1 MGAVIT
7 RLKEVRKKERKP
19 KSKKKKK
26 GRVIV
31 GKKGSMTSRKTGRA
45 STKRRRSNGAQRGQN
60 QQRKPPTEVSTNTDT
75 DKTSHISMEID
86 DNAQAAHLGGTQA
99 TDTQRSKQR
108 STRRR
113 KSGTKRSQKGK
124 GFAVERRPLND
135 IFPKRGEDTTD
146 GGKIGDNDIQRGGK
160 LRASQRSA
168 RGSLRRRKSSRKLK
182 KHLFPSPAVF
192 SQIDAHA
199 IKAGEELRRKRIF
212 SVKAITQAITVGAA
226 TDLQKLRAIWI
237 WLCHNIE
244 YDVSGYLG
252 MTEKITSPQRVIETG
267 RGICCGYSRLCMQ
280 MCSEVGI
287 ECQEVS
293 GHSKGASYR
302 PGLHAEPT
310 KSDHAWNAVRIQG
323 HWYLLDSCWGA
334 GNVDFTKRVFN
345 KCYNEFYFL
354 PDPDMFI
361 SDHFPDDVEWQLLRQ
376 PISLEE
382 FRKRVLKTS
391 RFFQLGLT
399 LHHPTHFLL
408 VTENGEA
415 TVSMTFPEPLEF
427 SYRICQRSGNIQREL
442 STSAAL
448 LTVTTTHMKMRL
460 RPPTQ
465 GSFDVTVFA
474 RTAKT
479 SGELPE
485 VCNFLLEC
493 PKPSPLDSF
502 PENPSKSWGL
512 DQNAKNMGLKP
523 CQYQAEI
530 MLESA
535 TFEMVLQ
542 TSRPLMMLCTLSH
555 KDLDEA
561 LAKRCVATQSEPD
574 QLNCHILCPYV
585 GYYRLVVFVKDN
597 DSTSNSYSPVGTFLL
612 HCTSSA
618 VININKLFP
627 PGLSNNCGPGNETL
641 KAGLTDFS
649 HTRAIINT
657 QRGQCSITFR
667 NQRSMKL
674 QANLSRQERQQS
686 KNPLSRYVLLSCDGK
701 DVTVSVALPGAGIYC
716 LSLFGGPATSTS
728 LSHICDYVLRN
739 DWDGT
744 LPPFPLS
751 YSIWNDCGCV
761 LFEPRTGHLEPM
773 SMVRFCVKVPRAIK
787 VNVIGQD
794 HTELRLNQR
803 SQMWEGEVH
812 TSTVP
817 QLQLAASFPE
827 GVPGELNI
835 LLCFDV
841 LRTPNTMR

>member
-7 RLKEVRKKERKP
+7 RLRRGRKKEQNP
-19 KSKKKKK
+19 KNKKKK
-26 GRVIV
+26 GKVVVVKR
-31 GKKGSMTSRKTGRA
+31 GSITPSSSRSVRGSIRP
-45 STKRRRSNGAQRGQN
+45 RRSNGAQRSQN
-60 QQRKPPTEVSTNTDT
+60 RQRKLLTEASTNTDT
-75 DKTSHISMEID
+75 DKTSHVYMVID
-86 DNAQAAHLGGTQA
+86 DNGQPANLGGTQA
-99 TDTQRSKQR
+99 NDTQRSKQR
-108 STRRR
+108 STKRR
-113 KSGTKRSQKGK
+113 KSNGTKCSQKGHT
-124 GFAVERRPLND
+124 VERRPLND
-135 IFPKRGEDTTD
+135 IFPKRGEDATD
-146 GGKIGDNDIQRGGK
+146 GGKIGDNNIQRSGSK
-160 LRASQRSA
+160 LRDSKRSA
-168 RGSLRRRKSSRKLK
+168 KGSLRRRKSSRKLK

-212 SVKAITQAITVGAA
+212 SVKAIIEAITVGAV

-244 YDVSGYLG
+244 YDVNGYLG
-252 MTEKITSPQRVIETG
+252 MTEMITSIEQVVETR
-267 RGICCGYSRLCMQ
+267 RGVCSGYARLCEQ

-287 ECQEVS
+287 ECRKVS

-310 KSDHAWNAVRIQG
+310 KSNHAWNAVRLQG
-323 HWYLLDSCWGA
+323 NWYLLDSCWGA
-334 GNVDFTKRVFN
+334 GTVDLTKRVFN

-354 PDPDMFI
+354 TDPDMFI
-361 SDHFPDDVEWQLLRQ
+361 SDHFPDEVEWQLLKE
-376 PISLEE
+376 PLSLEE
-382 FRKRVLKTS
+382 FRMRVQKYS
-391 RFFQLGLT
+391 QFFQLGLT

-408 VTENGEA
+408 ITENGEA

-427 SYRICQRSGNIQREL
+427 SYQICQRSDSIQREL

-448 LTVTTTHMKMRL
+448 LTVTTTHMKLRL

-465 GSFDVTVFA
+465 GTFDVIVFA
-474 RTAKT
+474 RTANT
-479 SGELPE
+479 SGKLQC

-512 DQNAKNMGLKP
+512 NQNATSMGLKP

-542 TSRPLMMLCTLSH
+542 TSRPLMMLCELFH

-574 QLNCHILCPYV
+574 QLSCHVLCPYV
-585 GYYRLVVFVKDN
+585 GYYRLTVFVKDC
-597 DSTSNSYSPVGTFLL
+597 DSTGNSYSPVGMFLL

-627 PGLSNNCGPGNETL
+627 PGLSSNCGPGNGTL
-641 KAGLTDFS
+641 KAGLADFS

-657 QRGQCSITFR
+657 QQGQCSITFR
-667 NQRSMKL
+667 NQHSLKL
-674 QANLSRQERQQS
+674 QADLCRQERPQP
-686 KNPLSRYVLLSCDGK
+686 KYPLSRYVLLSCDEK
-701 DVTVSVALPGAGIYC
+701 DVTISVALPGAGVYR
-716 LSLFGGPATSTS
+716 LSLFGGPATSA
-728 LSHICDYVLRN
+728 LSHICDYVLWN
-739 DWDGT
+739 DWDGAW
-744 LPPFPLS
+744 PPFPQS
-751 YSIWNDCGCV
+751 YSTWNDGCV

-773 SMVRFCVKVPRAIK
+773 SKVRFCVKIPRAIK

-794 HTELRLNQR
+794 HTELHINQK

-817 QLQLAASFPE
+817 QLKLAASFP
-827 GVPGELNI
+827 GGAPRELNI

-841 LRTPNTMR
+841 LRTPNGMR